1 MITIR
6 TLFGAFLLT
15 QALYCYS
22 QKNAVDSLENLIK
35 TTPNDTTKVWLLYR
49 LFTTL
54 REGDNTRA
62 LVYARSA
69 KELADVL
76 NYEAGLAIALE
87 NLGWLSYRHGDYAS
101 AFQLATQSLHISEK
115 RNDPLAIARCLNSI
129 GAIYYEQKQYDVAID
144 NFRKALKIARQGNDK
159 LSIARSLNN
168 IAYTMSN
175 SNRQD
180 SAYFYAGRAL
190 RASKVIGNAYQQG
203 FAYRTMADID
213 LRNNRIEGAL
223 AKYWKILSLAEAV
236 DNRFLEVSTLHRV
249 GNAFIQLNQPDSAL
263 KYLTKNIEVARQ
275 FGYGNELDQA
285 FKLMA
290 DAYAQKKLLPK
301 ALEYQSRYIKLH
313 DSLYDQRN
321 GEQLA
326 LTQARFETALKEAE
340 IQLLKKDTQL
350 KQQEINSQKVWM
362 YFTIGVLSLSAIL
375 VFVLL
380 YSNLM
385 KKRANLLLESK
396 NEEIQAQTLQL
407 QNLNATKDKLLSII
421 SHDVR
426 GPLASL
432 RGFVNIICKGELTQQ
447 EFIEHSVKLRHNLDV
462 VQDDLDNLL
471 YWAQSQLNGILVK
484 NEEIR
489 IRDIISE
496 KIKLFHDAAARKGI
510 SIVNDVS
517 EDLAVLADKNHLGLI
532 IRNLLANAIK
542 FNARG
547 GSIWIQ
553 DKITDDSVEIS
564 VTDSGVGIK
573 SGDLKKLFNAQT
585 HFSNVGT
592 EQERGVGLGLLLT
605 KEFIEKSG
613 GSIWVTSEVGK
624 GSTFTFTAKRILL
637 PVNSVHTALSSAL

>member
-1 MITIR
+1 M
-6 TLFGAFLLT
+6 TLRIFFGAFLLA
-15 QALYCYS
+15 QSLYCYS
-22 QKNAVDSLENLIK
+22 QKNHVDSLENLIN
-35 TTPNDTTKVWLLYR
+35 TTPNDTTKVWLLNR
-49 LFTTL
+49 LVTTL
-54 REGDNTRA
+54 REGDNTKA
-62 LVYARSA
+62 LGYARKA

-76 NYEAGLAIALE
+76 NYEPGLAIALE
-87 NLGWLSYRHGDYAS
+87 NLGWLSYRHGDYAT
-101 AFQLATQSLHISEK
+101 AFQLATQALRLNE
-115 RNDPLAIARCLNSI
+115 RRDDPLAVARCLNSI
-129 GAIYYEQKQYDVAID
+129 GAIYYEQKQYDAAII
-144 NFRKALKIARQGNDK
+144 NFRKALNMARTGNDK

-175 SNRQD
+175 SNRKD

-190 RASKVIGNAYQQG
+190 RASQVIGNAYQQG

-213 LRNNRIEGAL
+213 VDNKRIDGAMG
-223 AKYWKILSLAEAV
+223 KYRKILSLAKAV
-236 DNRFLEVSTLHRV
+236 DNRFLEVSTLHRI
-249 GNAFIQLNQPDSAL
+249 GNAFILLNQPDSAL
-263 KYLTKNIEVARQ
+263 KYLTKNVDAARQ
-275 FGYGNELDQA
+275 YGYGNELDEA

-290 DAYAQKKLLPK
+290 DAYAQKKQLPK
-301 ALEYQSRYIKLH
+301 AFEYQNRYIKLH

-326 LTQARFETALKEAE
+326 IMQARFESALKEAE
-340 IQLLKKDTQL
+340 IQLLKKDTQI

-385 KKRANLLLESK
+385 KKKANRLLGSK
-396 NEEIQAQTLQL
+396 NEEIQAQAVQL
-407 QNLNATKDKLLSII
+407 RNLNVTKDKLLSII

-432 RGFVNIICKGELTQQ
+432 RGFINIICKGELTQQ
-447 EFIEHSVKLRHNLDV
+447 EFIEHSVRLRHNLDV

-471 YWAQSQLNGILVK
+471 YWAQSQLNGLLVK

-496 KIKLFHDAAARKGI
+496 KIKLFDDAAARKGI

-517 EDLAVLADKNHLGLI
+517 EDLVVLADKNHLGLI

-542 FNARG
+542 FNTRG

-553 DKITDDSVEIS
+553 EKITDDSVEIS
-564 VTDSGVGIK
+564 VIDSGVGIK

-592 EQERGVGLGLLLT
+592 EQEKGVGLGLLLT

-624 GSTFTFTAKRILL
+624 GTTFTFTAKRIVL
-637 PVNSVHTALSSAL
+637 PAKSEETALSTAL